1 MAYKRWSKEDLQTLE
16 RMWDNSTIQE
26 IADVLKMKK
35 KQVVQMAYNIR
46 QNYPGRLISKRIGYE
61 SLIDEVFGSKR

>member
-16 RMWDNSTIQE
+16 RMWENNTIQE

-46 QNYPGRLISKRIGYE
+46 LNYPGKLVSKRIGYE
-61 SLIDEVFGSKR
+61 SLIDEVFGPKR